1 MTILTEI
8 NGITDVFGR
17 AVLLR
22 GSLSCLK
29 LRLLGW
35 AAGGV
40 DIGFTNINGIR
51 SLEIQLIVIFRAAAL
66 PQ

>member
-1 MTILTEI
+1 MLMRT
-8 NGITDVFGR
+8 
-17 AVLLR
+17 
-22 GSLSCLK
+22 LK
-29 LRLLGW
+29 DFLNVATTGP
-35 AAGGV
+35 AQ